1 MMFRVGFKNKWLLV
15 QELEKYMKFMW
26 NMENVMQYKG
36 LLELCY
42 KGRYFDMKVL
52 SAERDVRFVFLC

>member
-1 MMFRVGFKNKWLLV
+1 
-15 QELEKYMKFMW
+15 
-26 NMENVMQYKG
+26 MQYKG

-52 SAERDVRFVFLC
+52 SAERDVRYAVCAKLRESMSDRSLFAIFV